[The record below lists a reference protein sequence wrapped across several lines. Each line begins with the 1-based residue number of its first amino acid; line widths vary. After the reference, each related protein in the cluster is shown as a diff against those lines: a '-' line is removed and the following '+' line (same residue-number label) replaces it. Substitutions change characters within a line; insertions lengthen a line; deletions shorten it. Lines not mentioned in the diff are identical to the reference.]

1 MVQKHPVIFEYDN
14 YRAYLKDLYTY
25 LKGSTSHFSY
35 RYFSRKAGFRSPN
48 FLKLVIEGKRNL
60 SQESVE
66 RFVHALKLRKDEA
79 EFFRALVHLNQAE
92 TIDERKHC
100 AEQLMR
106 FRPFRRI
113 HPIRKD
119 QFDYYSKWYHVAIR
133 ELTSIAEFSEDPSWV
148 AGALTPPVSP
158 AQARKAL
165 ELLVGLGLL
174 ERDESGRLRQTDSLI
189 TTGDEVVSA
198 SVADYHR
205 EMIKKGGEAIER
217 FPAAKRDVS
226 SVTVA
231 VSEKTFKE
239 MKESIQRFRKELLAM
254 ADKDKNPEAVYQI
267 NFQLFPLTKE
277 FKKRHHE

>member
-1 MVQKHPVIFEYDN
+1 LQSKQPVIFEYDN
-14 YRAYLKDLYTY
+14 YRLYLRDLYAY

-60 SQESVE
+60 SQESIE
-66 RFVHALKLRKDEA
+66 RFAQALKLKKEEA

-113 HPIRKD
+113 HPIRRD
-119 QFDYYSKWYHVAIR
+119 QFDYYSKWYHIAIR
-133 ELTSIAEFSEDPSWV
+133 ELTSIPEFSEDPAWI
-148 AGALTPPVSP
+148 AAALMPPVSP
-158 AQARKAL
+158 GQARKAL
-165 ELLVGLGLL
+165 ELLLGLGLV

-189 TTGDEVVSA
+189 TTGDEVISA

-217 FPAAKRDVS
+217 FPASKRDIS

-231 VSEKTFKE
+231 LSEKTFKE
-239 MKESIQRFRKELLAM
+239 MKQSIQRFRKELLTM
-254 ADKDKNPEAVYQI
+254 ADKDKDPEAVYQI
-267 NFQLFPLTKE
+267 NFQLFPLSKE
-277 FKKRHHE
+277 FKKRHEE